1 MEDGPSY
8 REGKGVDWV
17 ELARALACARDGI
30 IRVLCT
36 KEDRSLWIRLESA
49 GSGVYVGGSVGGYER
64 LAFIAADGTVVPA
77 RDWTGVGSKRVNWL
91 DLARAMV
98 CSRDGIISVLCAKK
112 DGSLWIKLESADGG
126 LYLGRSIGKYERL
139 AFIAADGGVR
149 PLGAR
154 PSMSAERGQGFI
166 GRRLTDV
173 EVGWVAP
180 AGSQS
185 VRTIRRRIGQ
195 AREHPDSVN
204 ALEHYL
210 LGVVAFELERWLE
223 AWQFFGRALAG
234 ELAAPHRAKAERL
247 RTICALQLEG

>member
-36 KEDRSLWIRLESA
+36 KEDRSLWMRLESA
-49 GSGVYVGGSVGGYER
+49 ESGVYVGRLARGDER
-64 LAFIAADGTVVPA
+64 LHFIAADGS
-77 RDWTGVGSKRVNWL
+77 VGPVGDGTRFSSKRVNWL
-91 DLARAMV
+91 DLARALAPA
-98 CSRDGIISVLCAKK
+98 REGIARVLSAKK
-112 DGSLWIKLESADGG
+112 DRSLWVQLEAADGG
-126 LYLGRSIGKYERL
+126 LYVGRHRV

-149 PLGAR
+149 GEGNMA
-154 PSMSAERGQGFI
+154 SVSTERGQGFI
-166 GRRLTDV
+166 GRRLPDV
-173 EVGWVAP
+173 EVGWVVP

-210 LGVVAFELERWLE
+210 LAVVAFEIERWLE